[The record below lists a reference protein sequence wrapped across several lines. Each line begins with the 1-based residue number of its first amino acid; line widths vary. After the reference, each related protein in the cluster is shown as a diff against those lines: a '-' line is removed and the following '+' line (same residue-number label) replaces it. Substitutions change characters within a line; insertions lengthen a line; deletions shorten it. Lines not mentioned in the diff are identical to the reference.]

1 LVVNRRGLPANAL
14 DLVYNVMPLTILIAE
29 DDEGTRL
36 SLCDYLE
43 LEGYSVL
50 MASHGEMALQQVFS
64 HQPQLII
71 TDVGMPGL
79 DGYSLVRKVRQF
91 PAFRLLPVIFLTA
104 HNQTKDRIKG
114 YQLGCD
120 LYLPKPFELQEIGA
134 IVRNLL
140 ERSQLVQSAWIQ
152 QVALSTAQQRAMQ
165 TNELPFDPAPMTP
178 PTMRPGSPSEAAVPW
193 SPPSTDLVA
202 DFTAREQDVLALLS
216 DGLSNAQ
223 IGDRLFLSP
232 RTVEKYVSSLLRK
245 TETSNRSELLR
256 FAISHHLVP

>member
-1 LVVNRRGLPANAL
+1 
-14 DLVYNVMPLTILIAE
+14 MPLTILIAE

-79 DGYSLVRKVRQF
+79 DGYSLVQKVRQL

-104 HNQTKDRIKG
+104 HNETQDRIRG
-114 YQLGCD
+114 YQMGCD
-120 LYLPKPFELQEIGA
+120 LYLSKPVELVEVGA

-140 ERSQLVQSAWIQ
+140 ERSQLIQSAWIQ

-165 TNELPFDPAPMTP
+165 TDDASPDITP
-178 PTMRPGSPSEAAVPW
+178 WVPDPSELA
-193 SPPSTDLVA
+193 A
-202 DFTAREQDVLALLS
+202 DFTTREQDVLALLS
-216 DGLSNAQ
+216 DGLSNSQ

>member
-1 LVVNRRGLPANAL
+1 
-14 DLVYNVMPLTILIAE
+14 MPLTILIAE

-71 TDVGMPGL
+71 TDITMPGL
-79 DGYSLVRKVRQF
+79 DGYTLVQKVRQY

-104 HNQTKDRIKG
+104 HNQVQDRIRG

-120 LYLPKPFELQEIGA
+120 MYLPKPFELSEIGA
-134 IVRNLL
+134 VVRNLL

-152 QVALSTAQQRAMQ
+152 QVALATAQQRAIHATADNSTADNFNSAAASQ
-165 TNELPFDPAPMTP
+165 P
-178 PTMRPGSPSEAAVPW
+178 PSPWSSEAEP
-193 SPPSTDLVA
+193 LA
-202 DFTAREQDVLALLS
+202 DFTSREQDVLALLS

>member
-1 LVVNRRGLPANAL
+1 
-14 DLVYNVMPLTILIAE
+14 MPLTILIAE

-79 DGYSLVRKVRQF
+79 DGYSLVQKVRQF

-104 HNQTKDRIKG
+104 HNQIQDRIKG

-140 ERSQLVQSAWIQ
+140 ERSQLIQSAWIQ
-152 QVALSTAQQRAMQ
+152 QVALSTAQQRALQ
-165 TNELPFDPAPMTP
+165 ISDIPSELPTQPVP
-178 PTMRPGSPSEAAVPW
+178 EAAVAW
-193 SPPSTDLVA
+193 SPPSTDLAA

>member
-1 LVVNRRGLPANAL
+1 
-14 DLVYNVMPLTILIAE
+14 MPLTILIAE

-50 MASHGEMALQQVFS
+50 MASHGEMALKQVFS

-71 TDVGMPGL
+71 TDVSMPGL
-79 DGYSLVRKVRQF
+79 NGYDLVQKVRQF

-104 HNQTKDRIKG
+104 HNQIQDRIKG
-114 YQLGCD
+114 YKLGCD

-140 ERSQLVQSAWIQ
+140 ERSQLIQSAWIQ
-152 QVALSTAQQRAMQ
+152 QVALSTAQQRALQ
-165 TNELPFDPAPMTP
+165 TNDM
-178 PTMRPGSPSEAAVPW
+178 PSELLPQAIPETGSW
-193 SPPSTDLVA
+193 SPPQADLMV

-216 DGLSNAQ
+216 DGLSNSQ

>member
-1 LVVNRRGLPANAL
+1 
-14 DLVYNVMPLTILIAE
+14 MPLTILIAE

-50 MASHGEMALQQVFS
+50 MASHGEMALEQVFS

-79 DGYSLVRKVRQF
+79 DGYSLVQKVRQL

-104 HNQTKDRIKG
+104 HNETQDRIRG
-114 YQLGCD
+114 YQMGCD
-120 LYLPKPFELQEIGA
+120 LYLSKPVELAEVGA

-140 ERSQLVQSAWIQ
+140 ERSQLIQSAWIQ
-152 QVALSTAQQRAMQ
+152 QVALSTAQQRALQ
-165 TNELPFDPAPMTP
+165 TSDASPDITP
-178 PTMRPGSPSEAAVPW
+178 WVPDPSELA
-193 SPPSTDLVA
+193 A
-202 DFTAREQDVLALLS
+202 DFTTREQDVLALLS
-216 DGLSNAQ
+216 DGLSNSQ

>member
-1 LVVNRRGLPANAL
+1 
-14 DLVYNVMPLTILIAE
+14 MPLTILIAE

-50 MASHGEMALQQVFS
+50 MASHGEMALQQVFT

-79 DGYSLVRKVRQF
+79 DGYTLVQKVRQL

-104 HNQTKDRIKG
+104 HNQTQDRIRG
-114 YQLGCD
+114 YQMGGD
-120 LYLPKPFELQEIGA
+120 LYLPKPFELTEIGA

-140 ERSQLVQSAWIQ
+140 ERSQLIQSAWIQ

-165 TNELPFDPAPMTP
+165 TEDSSA
-178 PTMRPGSPSEAAVPW
+178 EVAPW
-193 SPPSTDLVA
+193 SPTPSELMA

-216 DGLSNAQ
+216 DGLSNSQ

>member
-1 LVVNRRGLPANAL
+1 
-14 DLVYNVMPLTILIAE
+14 MPLTILIAE

-79 DGYSLVRKVRQF
+79 DGYSLVQKVRQF

-104 HNQTKDRIKG
+104 HNQTQDRIRG
-114 YQLGCD
+114 YQMGCD
-120 LYLPKPFELQEIGA
+120 LYLPKPFELTEIGA

-140 ERSQLVQSAWIQ
+140 ERSQLIQSAWIQ
-152 QVALSTAQQRAMQ
+152 QVALSTAQQRAME
-165 TNELPFDPAPMTP
+165 TGESSPAIT
-178 PTMRPGSPSEAAVPW
+178 PW
-193 SPPSTDLVA
+193 SPEPSELMA
-202 DFTAREQDVLALLS
+202 DFTTREQDVLALLS
-216 DGLSNAQ
+216 DGLSNSQ

>member
-1 LVVNRRGLPANAL
+1 
-14 DLVYNVMPLTILIAE
+14 MPLTILIAE

-43 LEGYSVL
+43 FEGYSVL

-79 DGYSLVRKVRQF
+79 DGYSLVQKVRQF

-120 LYLPKPFELQEIGA
+120 LYLPKPFELQEVGA

-140 ERSQLVQSAWIQ
+140 ERSQLIQSAWIQ

-165 TNELPFDPAPMTP
+165 TNVLPLDSSPLPPDLTLAAPA
-178 PTMRPGSPSEAAVPW
+178 GADVPW
-193 SPPSTDLVA
+193 SPAPVDVAA
-202 DFTAREQDVLALLS
+202 DFTTREHDVLALLS

-245 TETSNRSELLR
+245 TDTSNRSELLR

>member
-1 LVVNRRGLPANAL
+1 
-14 DLVYNVMPLTILIAE
+14 
-29 DDEGTRL
+29 
-36 SLCDYLE
+36 
-43 LEGYSVL
+43 SVL

-120 LYLPKPFELQEIGA
+120 LYLPKPFELQEVGA

-165 TNELPFDPAPMTP
+165 TNEPLGAAAMTP
-178 PTMRPGSPSEAAVPW
+178 PSMTPASPPSEMAVPW
-193 SPPSTDLVA
+193 APPPSDLAA
-202 DFTAREQDVLALLS
+202 DFTNREQDVLALLS

>member
-1 LVVNRRGLPANAL
+1 
-14 DLVYNVMPLTILIAE
+14 MPLTILIAE

-50 MASHGEMALQQVFS
+50 TADHGEAALRQVFS

-71 TDVGMPGL
+71 TDIAMPGL
-79 DGYSLVRKVRQF
+79 DGYSLVQEVRQH

-104 HNQTKDRIKG
+104 RNQMKDRIKG

-140 ERSQLVQSAWIQ
+140 ERSQLIQSAWIQ
-152 QVALSTAQQRAMQ
+152 QVALSTAQQRAAMQ
-165 TNELPFDPAPMTP
+165 VANAGEALPTSDIITPWKPSPA
-178 PTMRPGSPSEAAVPW
+178 
-193 SPPSTDLVA
+193 DLAA

-216 DGLSNAQ
+216 DGLSNTQ

>member
-1 LVVNRRGLPANAL
+1 
-14 DLVYNVMPLTILIAE
+14 MPLTILIAE

-50 MASHGEMALQQVFS
+50 MASQGEMALQQVFS

-71 TDVGMPGL
+71 TDIAMPGL
-79 DGYSLVRKVRQF
+79 DGYTLVQKVRQY

-104 HNQTKDRIKG
+104 HNQVQDRIRG

-120 LYLPKPFELQEIGA
+120 MYLPKPFELSEIGA

-152 QVALSTAQQRAMQ
+152 QVALATAQQRAIEATAATDHLKTARTPQ
-165 TNELPFDPAPMTP
+165 LPSPWLAEAELCA
-178 PTMRPGSPSEAAVPW
+178 E
-193 SPPSTDLVA
+193 
-202 DFTAREQDVLALLS
+202 FTSREQDVLALLS

-245 TETSNRSELLR
+245 TETTNRSELLR